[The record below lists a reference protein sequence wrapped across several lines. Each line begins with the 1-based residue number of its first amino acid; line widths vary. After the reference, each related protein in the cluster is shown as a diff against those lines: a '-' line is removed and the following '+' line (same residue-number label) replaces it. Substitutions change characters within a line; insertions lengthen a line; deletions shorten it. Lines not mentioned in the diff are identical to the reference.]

1 MKFLLGR
8 KIGMMQCFQENGK
21 VIPVTVIHAEPNV
34 VLEAKT
40 KEKHGYTS
48 TKVGF
53 LTVKEKSLNKP
64 ELGTF
69 KKLKIEPKK
78 YIKEF
83 RNLEGYKVGDKIT
96 VETFNAGDLVD
107 VQAISKGHGFT
118 GAIQRWN
125 FKTGPK
131 SHGAGYP
138 HRYQG
143 SISFGRG
150 GSQGQRVPKGTKM
163 AGHYGHELVTIS
175 NLLVV
180 KIDIEKNLILI
191 RGSVPG
197 PKDSLLTIKTTV
209 KNKKSITPL
218 VLSDPEAELLAA
230 KEKAEQ
236 AKIAAEQRRQEALI
250 KKEEEKKRLEEEKQ
264 AKKQAA
270 AAAAQQQNENAEN
283 NKQESKP
290 EESAQ
295 PSNDK
300 KPVEDANKKEESENK
315 NADVKKDNKGNE
327 NKEGGNQ

>member
-8 KIGMMQCFQENGK
+8 KIGMTQCFLEDGK
-21 VIPVTVIHAEPNV
+21 VVPVTVVHVEPNV
-34 VLEAKT
+34 VLETKT
-40 KEKHGYTS
+40 KDKHGYVS

-78 YIKEF
+78 YVKEF
-83 RNLEGYKVGDKIT
+83 RNLEGYNVGDKLT

-107 VQAISKGHGFT
+107 VQAITKGHGFT

-163 AGHYGHELVTIS
+163 SGHYGHELVTIS

-209 KNKKSITPL
+209 KNKKTVKPL
-218 VLSDPEAELLAA
+218 VLSDPETELRLA

-236 AKIAAEQRRQEALI
+236 AKLAAEQKKQEELA
-250 KKEEEKKRLEEEKQ
+250 KKEAEKKRLEEEKQ
-264 AKKQAA
+264 AKKE
-270 AAAAQQQNENAEN
+270 AAAQQQEN
-283 NKQESKP
+283 NSQQESEQTAATP
-290 EESAQ
+290 EVEQNSQ
-295 PSNDK
+295 PSNEE
-300 KPVEDANKKEESENK
+300 VAEKKE
-315 NADVKKDNKGNE
+315 NE
-327 NKEGGNQ
+327 NSEGGNQ

>member
-8 KIGMMQCFQENGK
+8 KIGMTQCFQENGK
-21 VIPVTVIHAEPNV
+21 LIPVTVIHAEPNV
-34 VLEAKT
+34 VLET
-40 KEKHGYTS
+40 KSKDKHGYVS

-53 LTVKEKSLNKP
+53 LSVKEKSLNKP

-69 KKLKIEPKK
+69 KKLKVEPKK
-78 YIKEF
+78 YVKEF
-83 RNLEGYKVGDKIT
+83 RNLDGYKVGDKLT

-107 VQAISKGHGFT
+107 VQGISKGHGFT

-163 AGHYGHELVTIS
+163 SGHYGHELVTIS

-180 KIDIEKNLILI
+180 KIDVEKNLILI
-191 RGSVPG
+191 KGSVPG

-209 KNKKSITPL
+209 KNKKTTTPL

-236 AKIAAEQRRQEALI
+236 AKIAADQRRQEALA
-250 KKEEEKKRLEEEKQ
+250 KKEEEKKRLEEEKL

-270 AAAAQQQNENAEN
+270 AAAQQQTEKAE
-283 NKQESKP
+283 E
-290 EESAQ
+290 
-295 PSNDK
+295 
-300 KPVEDANKKEESENK
+300 VKEEA
-315 NADVKKDNKGNE
+315 NADTTASTSNEAKESESNKDND